1 MVFNGAPSL
10 PPLLGYETAL
20 LIGRFQPFHLGHL
33 HAVGY
38 ALDMV
43 DRLLLGIGSSNR
55 SREPANPFTVDERR
69 AMILGSLDADTCGRL
84 TVCHIPDVQNHI
96 RWMGIIRDTLP
107 PFDAIFTNDDITARL
122 YRREGVPVHAIPFLD
137 RPSLSGTAIRKR
149 ITAGESWVDMVP
161 AGTARVLHSILA
173 DIEWPT
179 DGNHTPE

>member
-1 MVFNGAPSL
+1 M
-10 PPLLGYETAL
+10 GYETGL

-69 AMILGSLDADTCGRL
+69 AMILDSLDAERLERL

-96 RWMGIIRDTLP
+96 RWMGIIHDTLP
-107 PFDAIFTNDDITARL
+107 PFDVIFTNDDTTARL
-122 YRREGVPVHAIPFLD
+122 YRREGVPVRGIPFLD

-149 ITAGESWVDMVP
+149 MAAGEPWEDMVP
-161 AGTARVLHSILA
+161 AGTARVLHDALA
-173 DIEWPT
+173 GMKWPT
-179 DGNHTPE
+179 